1 MYPHQSVASFHPTSK
16 DSLCGA
22 YGRKFRSMHLFHIY
36 CKFKD
41 WIHGDDPSH
50 ELIKIVQVYGKW
62 MMKIKDSFYESLS
75 FIWRTWDMAIFF
87 SLFFLFFMPLWHF
100 LSVDIF
106 LIAYATFERILERE
120 IITCGVLFCRW
131 MKWNG

>member
-1 MYPHQSVASFHPTSK
+1 
-16 DSLCGA
+16 
-22 YGRKFRSMHLFHIY
+22 
-36 CKFKD
+36 
-41 WIHGDDPSH
+41 
-50 ELIKIVQVYGKW
+50 
-62 MMKIKDSFYESLS
+62 
-75 FIWRTWDMAIFF
+75 MAIFF